1 MMRLFQVAAITSVLD
16 IVGAAAASI
25 ARICN
30 IIRNQ
35 LHSVIWAAIRL
46 LHPGHPLPR

>member
-25 ARICN
+25 ARICD
-30 IIRNQ
+30 IIRNL
-35 LHSVIWAAIRL
+35 LHSVIRAAIRL
-46 LHPGHPLPR
+46 PGHPLPR